1 MPIPEDK
8 RKVVEEVKKDRRQ
21 AIDAAIVRI
30 MKSRQAL
37 EHSQLV
43 PQVMQQVRRMFAADN
58 KSIKAR
64 ISQLIDQE
72 YLMRDENNPTLYRYL
87 A

>member
-8 RKVVEEVKKDRRQ
+8 RKVVEEVQKDRKQ

-58 KSIKAR
+58 KAIKGR
-64 ISQLIDQE
+64 IAYLIDQE
-72 YLMRDENNPTLYRYL
+72 YLKRDENNQTLYRYL